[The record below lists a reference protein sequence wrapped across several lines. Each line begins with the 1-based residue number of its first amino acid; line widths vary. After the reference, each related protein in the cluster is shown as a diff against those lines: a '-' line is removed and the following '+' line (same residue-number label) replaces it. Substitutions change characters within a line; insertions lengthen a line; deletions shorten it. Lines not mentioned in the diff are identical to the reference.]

1 MFQSNQVL
9 LVGAGP
15 MAVDYAKVLLAL
27 GKEIVV
33 VGRSATSAATF
44 TEKTG
49 IDARSGGL
57 SAYLASG
64 TNCPDTAVV
73 AVGVE
78 GLAEATMSL
87 LAHGVRRV
95 LLEKPGALTRA
106 EIHAVKKL
114 ADEKGSQV
122 LIAYNRRFYA
132 STLKA
137 LELIREHG
145 GVQSMHFEFTEWSH
159 VIAPLMKAPGVKSAW
174 LLGNS
179 THVIDLAFYLGGNP
193 MEWNG
198 YTAGSLDWHPASA
211 VFAGAGRTSR
221 GALFSYQ
228 ANWDAPG
235 RWGLELL
242 TADVRL
248 IFRPMESLQLMRK
261 GSVAI
266 EQVPID
272 DKMDKKFKPGLY
284 EQMSRFLAKRAEGF
298 CTIAEQAEAWDTY
311 CQIASYES
319 NSDV

>member
-1 MFQSNQVL
+1 MSQSNRVL

-44 TEKTG
+44 EEKTG
-49 IDARSGGL
+49 IKALDGGL
-57 SAYLASG
+57 SVYLATTSD
-64 TNCPDTAVV
+64 CPDTAVV

-78 GLAEATMSL
+78 GLAEATLGL
-87 LAHGVRRV
+87 LTHGVRRV
-95 LLEKPGALTRA
+95 LIEKPGALTRA
-106 EIHAVKKL
+106 EIHAVNEL
-114 ADEKGSQV
+114 AVEKSAQV

-132 STLKA
+132 STLRA
-137 LELIREHG
+137 LELIKEHG
-145 GVQSMHFEFTEWSH
+145 GVQSMHFEFTEWNH
-159 VIAPLMKAPGVKSAW
+159 VIAPLTKAPGVKPAW

-193 MEWNG
+193 VEWHG

-221 GALFSYQ
+221 GVLFSYQ

-242 TADVRL
+242 TRDVRL
-248 IFRPMESLQLMRK
+248 IFRPMESLQVMRK

-266 EQVPID
+266 EQVSID
-272 DKMDKKFKPGLY
+272 DEMDKKFKPGLY
-284 EQMSRFLAKRAEGF
+284 EQVSRFLAGQSEGF
-298 CTIAEQAEAWDTY
+298 CAVADQVKAWDTY
-311 CQIASYES
+311 SQIASYET
-319 NSDV
+319 N